1 MGKITIR
8 DAEIKNAFD
17 YRELVENMRQK
28 IAELKPEMMNELH
41 FKFIPLNYQRFLRIY
56 KTYRMSDNLWEA
68 LQSVEQHQLWLVLTE
83 DSCGDS
89 AQTLP
94 MIARM
99 AEANPKI
106 ELRFLYRDQNPDL
119 MDRYLT
125 DGKRSIPK
133 LIAFDGEGVEL
144 FQWGPRPAPA
154 DILFKRSRENGLS
167 KEQILQKLH
176 AWYAADRGK
185 SLEAELLAILQ
196 AIHQQQDV

>member
-1 MGKITIR
+1 MIR
-8 DAEIKNAFD
+8 DAEIKNASD
-17 YRELVENMRQK
+17 YQELLENMRRK
-28 IAELKPEMMNELH
+28 IVELKPEMMNEPH
-41 FKFIPLNYQRFLRIY
+41 FKFIPLNYRRFLRIY
-56 KTYRMSDNLWEA
+56 KTYRMSDNLREA
-68 LQSVEQHQLWLVLTE
+68 LQSVEQNQLWLVLTE

-99 AEANPKI
+99 AEVNPKI
-106 ELRFLYRDQNPDL
+106 ELKFLYREQNPDL
-119 MDRYLT
+119 MDHYLT

-154 DILFKRSRENGLS
+154 HILFKRSRENGLS

-176 AWYAADRGK
+176 AWYAADRCK
-185 SLEAELLAILQ
+185 SLEAELLAILR